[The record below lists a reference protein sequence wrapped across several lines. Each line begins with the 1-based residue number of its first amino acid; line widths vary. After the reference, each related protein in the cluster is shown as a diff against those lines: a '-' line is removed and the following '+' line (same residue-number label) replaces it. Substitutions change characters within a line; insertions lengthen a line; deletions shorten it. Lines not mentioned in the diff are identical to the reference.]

1 MKKEH
6 AYKVFVDIWRL
17 ISKYRFQKLDDTQWS
32 SLASDGEKLLQR
44 YKGTDVEYL
53 YRWYPQYMNSWK
65 KKSFFDRGNA
75 IAS

>member
-53 YRWYPQYMNSWK
+53 YRRLLLVVSAVYEQLEKEVILRQW
-65 KKSFFDRGNA
+65 
-75 IAS
+75 

>member
-53 YRWYPQYMNSWK
+53 YRRLLLVVSAVYEQLEK
-65 KKSFFDRGNA
+65 EVILRQG
-75 IAS
+75 

>member
-6 AYKVFVDIWRL
+6 AYRVFVDIWRL

-53 YRWYPQYMNSWK
+53 YRRLLLVVSAVYEQLEK
-65 KKSFFDRGNA
+65 E
-75 IAS
+75 